1 MVWYGHV
8 PELCGSQPE
17 ATILADMWGLL
28 RLNLFQA
35 TPPCLPA
42 QLGSA
47 LSFHICAFWSPAT
60 PESPLTLEMGKS
72 LTLVRRAP
80 SSVGTSFHGDEG
92 SLVDKLGAVFKE
104 AEGCVHDGGDQTHEA
119 CTMQTGTLSLAGLG
133 ASHVGEES
141 PKGRTWSPGWGSGYL
156 TATCQRE
163 DCI

>member
-1 MVWYGHV
+1 
-8 PELCGSQPE
+8 
-17 ATILADMWGLL
+17 MWGLL

-47 LSFHICAFWSPAT
+47 LSFHICALWSPAT

-72 LTLVRRAP
+72 LTLVRRVP

-92 SLVDKLGAVFKE
+92 SLAAKLGAVFKE
-104 AEGCVHDGGDQTHEA
+104 AEGCVHDGRDQTHEA